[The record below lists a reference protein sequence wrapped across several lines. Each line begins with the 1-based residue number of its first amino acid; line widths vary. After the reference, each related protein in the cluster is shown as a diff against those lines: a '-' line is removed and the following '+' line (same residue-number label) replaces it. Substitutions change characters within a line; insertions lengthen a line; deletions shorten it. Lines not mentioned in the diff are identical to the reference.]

1 MRLKCP
7 AILISA
13 AIMFLV
19 SAPAWGRQEQ
29 QQGQSQQAQQQGAAQ
44 DKKQAQVSQQDP
56 LAAAARKAREQKKE
70 APKSTKV
77 FTNDNIPTTG
87 GISSVGEEEEPK
99 KEEKPGQT
107 GAGANLGGA
116 NSGTAKSSSAS
127 NDEAAWRSRFAKL
140 RHKLEQDQ
148 ADLDVMQRE
157 LGVLDTQ
164 YYSDPNKQLQQQL
177 SREDINKKTADIE
190 ARKKDVE
197 ADKRAISDAEEE
209 LRKAGG
215 DPGWANP
222 Q

>member
-1 MRLKCP
+1 MLRT
-7 AILISA
+7 ITFWA
-13 AIMFLV
+13 AALV
-19 SAPAWGRQEQ
+19 LTCATAWSRQDQ
-29 QQGQSQQAQQQGAAQ
+29 QQNQSQQQPQQAQQESSSQGRKQVPRQ
-44 DKKQAQVSQQDP
+44 DS

-70 APKSTKV
+70 APKSAKV
-77 FTNDNIPTTG
+77 FTNDNIPTAG

-99 KEEKPGQT
+99 TEEKPGQAST
-107 GAGANLGGA
+107 VAKPGGA
-116 NSGTAKSSSAS
+116 NRTSPAS
-127 NDEAAWRSRFAKL
+127 DEAVWRSRFAKL

-157 LGVLDTQ
+157 LGVLSTQ
-164 YYSDPNKQLQQQL
+164 YYGDPNKQLQQQL
-177 SREDINKKTADIE
+177 TREDINKKTADIE

-197 ADKRAISDAEEE
+197 ADKRAISDAEDE

>member
-1 MRLKCP
+1 MRPKCQ
-7 AILISA
+7 AVLISA
-13 AIMFLV
+13 AVLLLV
-19 SAPAWGRQEQ
+19 SAPVWSRQEQ
-29 QQGQSQQAQQQGAAQ
+29 QQAQSQQAQQQSSTAQ
-44 DKKQAQVSQQDP
+44 DQNQAKAAPTQQES
-56 LAAAARKAREQKKE
+56 LGAAARKAREQKKE

-77 FTNDNIPTTG
+77 FTNDNIPTAG
-87 GISSVGEEEEPK
+87 GISSVGEEPEPK
-99 KEEKPGQT
+99 KEGKPGQT
-107 GAGANLGGA
+107 GAGE
-116 NSGTAKSSSAS
+116 NSGSATASSAS
-127 NDEAAWRSRFAKL
+127 SEESKWRDRFAKL

-157 LGVLDTQ
+157 LGVLSTQ

-190 ARKKDVE
+190 AKKKDVE
-197 ADKRAISDAEEE
+197 ADKQAISDAEDE